1 MALTKLSEIN
11 PTQIIPQ
18 REPFIMIDCLTHY
31 DDKVAST
38 RLTVRHE
45 NLFVVDKRLI
55 APGIIENMAQTC
67 AARIGYYN
75 LISGLPIKIGFIGG
89 ISNLSIFRLPEE
101 GEVIDTVIRVSGE
114 VFGMTIVEAE
124 TRSENELLASAVMKI
139 SIK

>member
-1 MALTKLSEIN
+1 MTKLSEIN
-11 PTQIIPQ
+11 PIQIIPQ

-45 NLFVVDKRLI
+45 TLFVVDKRLT

-75 LISGLPIKIGFIGG
+75 LISGRPIKIGFIGG
-89 ISNLSIFRLPEE
+89 ISNLSIRRLPEE

-114 VFGMTIVEAE
+114 VFGMTIVDAE
-124 TRSENELLASAVMKI
+124 TRTGNELLASAVMKI
-139 SIK
+139 TLK

>member
-1 MALTKLSEIN
+1 
-11 PTQIIPQ
+11 
-18 REPFIMIDCLTHY
+18 MIDCLTHY

-114 VFGMTIVEAE
+114 VFGMTIVDAE

>member
-1 MALTKLSEIN
+1 MTKLSEIN

-45 NLFVVDKRLI
+45 NLFVVDKRLT

-114 VFGMTIVEAE
+114 VFGMTIVDAE